1 MFDVYEL
8 QVPNFIQTRISRLG
22 GSKGGVIGVALM
34 GFFSALIVGPCVAAP
49 LAGALIYI
57 GQTGDALL
65 GGIALFALSIG
76 MGMPLLLVGTTS
88 GRFMPKPG
96 MWMDAVKAIFGVML
110 LGIAIWMIGRVLDEN
125 TTLLLWGGLAVFVAV
140 NMGALELLGEHPAWS
155 ARANTKAL
163 SFMILLYGMSLLIGG
178 MAGGNNPLHPLE
190 PFVQSKNSVAA
201 VEVQEHKGSQKIK
214 TLEELDAILVNNKG
228 KKIMVDFYAD
238 WCTSCKEFEAKT
250 FSDPAVK
257 AEMDKLVFVQVD
269 VTANDAAS
277 KAFTKKYGI
286 FGPPA
291 ILFFDEKGNLNNNQT
306 IVGFKEPQE
315 FLDHLRGL
323 K

>member
-1 MFDVYEL
+1 
-8 QVPNFIQTRISRLG
+8 
-22 GSKGGVIGVALM
+22 
-34 GFFSALIVGPCVAAP
+34 
-49 LAGALIYI
+49 
-57 GQTGDALL
+57 
-65 GGIALFALSIG
+65 
-76 MGMPLLLVGTTS
+76 
-88 GRFMPKPG
+88 
-96 MWMDAVKAIFGVML
+96 
-110 LGIAIWMIGRVLDEN
+110 
-125 TTLLLWGGLAVFVAV
+125 
-140 NMGALELLGEHPAWS
+140 
-155 ARANTKAL
+155 
-163 SFMILLYGMSLLIGG
+163 MSLLVGG
-178 MAGGNNPLHPLE
+178 MAGAKNILHPLD
-190 PFVQSKNSVAA
+190 PFVAKSQVTSVAVTA
-201 VEVQEHKGSQKIK
+201 HKTFEKI
-214 TLEELDAILVNNKG
+214 TSIEELDAILVENKG

-250 FSDPAVK
+250 FSDPAVR

-291 ILFFDEKGNLNNNQT
+291 ILFFDENGNLNNNET